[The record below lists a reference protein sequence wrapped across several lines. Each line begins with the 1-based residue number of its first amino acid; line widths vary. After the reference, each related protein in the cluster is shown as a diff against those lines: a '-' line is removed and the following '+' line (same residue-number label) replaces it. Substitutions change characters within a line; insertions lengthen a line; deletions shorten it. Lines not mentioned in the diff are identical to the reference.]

1 MEIRARYVLVG
12 LFLLAVIL
20 CGFAFVYWLQTQ
32 GNIGRRASYDIRFS
46 SSVSG
51 LLTGSAVL
59 FNGIRVGEVGGLK
72 LVPGEPRLVDATV
85 SIDAS
90 TPVRADTLASLEF
103 QGLTGYAVVT
113 LEGGSPSA
121 PPLSAAPGELPRLV
135 AAEAA
140 GQTMSEAARHVLS
153 RLDKI
158 LAENSGDLH
167 SMIANL
173 TSFSEALG
181 KNSGKVDTI
190 IAGLERL
197 TGGGKASGISY
208 ELSAIPA
215 PAAPAA
221 PLGKQLAVADPN
233 ALMAY
238 DSEKV
243 LSQNQAGQLEPLGNA
258 KWSDTVPK
266 LMQTKIIQSFENYG
280 SLGEVNRPIEGVT
293 PDYQLLTEIR
303 RFQIVQGPQPV
314 AEAEIAAKLASS
326 DGQIVAARIFSAKEP
341 VQSKDEAEGARA
353 LNAAFGI
360 IASSLLDW
368 TRSTI
373 AGAGASGHPAGK
385 KAEDARAKK

>member
-32 GNIGRRASYDIRFS
+32 GNIGRRASYDVRFS

-59 FNGIRVGEVGGLK
+59 FNGIRVGEVAGLK

-167 SMIANL
+167 SMITNL

-266 LMQTKIIQSFENYG
+266 LMQAKIIQSFENYG
-280 SLGEVNRPIEGVT
+280 SLGEVN
-293 PDYQLLTEIR
+293 
-303 RFQIVQGPQPV
+303 
-314 AEAEIAAKLASS
+314 
-326 DGQIVAARIFSAKEP
+326 
-341 VQSKDEAEGARA
+341 
-353 LNAAFGI
+353 
-360 IASSLLDW
+360 
-368 TRSTI
+368 
-373 AGAGASGHPAGK
+373 
-385 KAEDARAKK
+385 